1 MSFLGIGPGELV
13 LILVIAVIFLGP
25 DKIPEVAR
33 TMGKMTRELKK
44 ITEGFESE
52 LRRELDEAA
61 KLKDEAPKPTN
72 SSPAM
77 PEAATKAVSSPE
89 EQPELFI
96 PEEYRSAQTTV
107 EHEGGS
113 PVSLPV
119 QMGTQTSG
127 NEQTVSLS
135 GDNGREASASELVAP
150 QPEYAAKEE

>member
-33 TMGKMTRELKK
+33 TIGKMTRELKQ

-61 KLKDEAPKPTN
+61 KLKDEASKPAS
-72 SSPAM
+72 SSPAI
-77 PEAATKAVSSPE
+77 PDAAAKAVSAPE

-96 PEEYRSAQTTV
+96 PEEYRTAQTTV
-107 EHEGGS
+107 EHREDS
-113 PVSLPV
+113 PASLPV
-119 QMGTQTSG
+119 QMEAQQSG
-127 NEQTVSLS
+127 DDQTVSVS